1 MGLIYSLIIGGI
13 AGLLAGVIRKGSGF
27 GFFGNIVVGIIGGFV
42 GGFLADLV
50 GLKGDANLLGQ
61 ILTSTVGAIV
71 LLSILNFF
79 GNKGV

>member
-42 GGFLADLV
+42 GNFLADLV
-50 GLKGDANLLGQ
+50 GLRGDANLLGQ

-79 GNKGV
+79 GNKSV